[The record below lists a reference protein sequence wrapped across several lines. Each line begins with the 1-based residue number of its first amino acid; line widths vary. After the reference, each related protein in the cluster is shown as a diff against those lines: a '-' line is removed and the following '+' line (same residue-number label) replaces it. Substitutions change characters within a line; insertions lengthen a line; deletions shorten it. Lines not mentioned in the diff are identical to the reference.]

1 MKSQHIF
8 SKGCKA
14 LTGAKISFQQSS
26 AVCKYKPQTGSISMK
41 FKITINK
48 KINILIITG
57 LLLLGGLAIGMS
69 TYSLKKTGREEIRYF
84 KTAMMA
90 EKKKTL
96 RDLVQ
101 NAYTIIESNYKDAN
115 DLEKLAESYQGNL
128 KNITDVAYSVIE
140 AAYKMEGLSESQKK
154 EIALASVRNMRYNE
168 NRDCVRIT
176 DTKSQMVMHPME
188 PALDGKNMSGVRD
201 PAGKKPFAEMVGV
214 CRSDGEG
221 AVAYL
226 ETRAGADKPIPKL
239 SYVKLFKPWNWV
251 VGADIHLEAA
261 EEVLKKKTRAIINT
275 LRYGVENKDYF
286 YIFSTETGKMLQH
299 PKAELIGTEVSD
311 PVYTDPSGKR
321 ILQEQMKI
329 AQEQGEGFSEYKWPR
344 LERNETVSRKKAS
357 TETGTAENYAEEA
370 APVSKM
376 TFLKVFKEW
385 NWVVATG
392 VYTDDMERAIALKE
406 KDVADEVLS
415 QIIQFSVMIIAVL
428 ICYIIISSVFISKH
442 IVSPIRSII
451 DMVRDIAKGEGD
463 LTKRI
468 VTKSG
473 GEIEELASWFN
484 IFMDKLQNMIA
495 QISGEVGNV
504 NASSGQL
511 SLISD
516 DMVAKADQMLVR
528 SDNAARGT
536 EQTSAHIK
544 SMAVAA
550 EQVSAQVASVAS
562 ASEKIFKKMKD
573 IGSATE
579 NVSDN
584 VNVVAAAIE
593 QISGSVS
600 TVAISIE
607 EMYASLN
614 EVAKNS
620 GRGAHVTSEAAE
632 KADHTSGIVN
642 TLGEAANE
650 IGEVVDL
657 INGIASQTNLLA
669 LNATIEA
676 AGAGE
681 AGKGFAVVANE
692 VKELARQ
699 TGRATEVIREKV
711 KSMQKNT
718 GAAVNAIE
726 VIVNVIGEINTIM
739 GTIASAVE
747 EQTASTNEISKSIT
761 ETASS
766 ANSVSANVQ
775 EAAQRAE
782 ETSNNLHEAVQ
793 LGLEVS
799 KKMEEVSMAAVLIAR
814 DAAEASSGTD
824 TVSENVSGVNEAA
837 RITSQDAARTR
848 VQAEDLAKLAG
859 KLQKIVEQFKISAET
874 CLKNAADNGS
884 FQSDTD
890 KGRAEAEDI
899 TDLARQLE
907 KIIQQ
912 IK

>member
-1 MKSQHIF
+1 
-8 SKGCKA
+8 
-14 LTGAKISFQQSS
+14 
-26 AVCKYKPQTGSISMK
+26 MK

-239 SYVKLFKPWNWV
+239 SYVKLFKPWDWV
-251 VGADIHLEAA
+251 VGADIYLEVA

-286 YIFSTETGKMLQH
+286 YIFSSETGKMLQH
-299 PKAELIGTEVSD
+299 PKADIIGTDVSD

-321 ILQEQMKI
+321 ILQEQLKI
-329 AQEQGEGFSEYKWPR
+329 AQSQGEGFSEYKWPR
-344 LERNETVSRKKAS
+344 LE
-357 TETGTAENYAEEA
+357 EEQ
-370 APVSKM
+370 PVSKM

-385 NWVVATG
+385 KWVVATG
-392 VYTDDMERAIALKE
+392 VYIDDMERAIALKE